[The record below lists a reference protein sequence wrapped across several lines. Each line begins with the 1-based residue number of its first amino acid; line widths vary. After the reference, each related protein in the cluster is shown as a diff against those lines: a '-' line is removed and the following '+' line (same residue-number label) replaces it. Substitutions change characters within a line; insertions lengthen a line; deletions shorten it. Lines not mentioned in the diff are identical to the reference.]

1 MKKKNNNTALK
12 VLLSVFTVVLIIVAF
27 LYANKNPEIRKTIT
41 LATTHQPET
50 FTELYFENPNS
61 LPVKV
66 EPGEK
71 YSFAFTIHNLENKD
85 MAYPYIVYAVS
96 GNQKIIFD
104 QNTVNIKKDGYQTI
118 SETVGPFT
126 DARTDIVTDLTNKN
140 QNIGY
145 WLEK

>member
-1 MKKKNNNTALK
+1 MKKNNNIALK
-12 VLLSVFTVVLIIVAF
+12 AGLLILAVGLIVIACLF
-27 LYANKNPEIRKTIT
+27 ASKNPEIRKTIT

-61 LPVKV
+61 LPAQI
-66 EPGEK
+66 EPGKK

-104 QNTVNIKKDGYQTI
+104 QNTVNIKKDGYKTI
-118 SETVGPFT
+118 SEIVGPLT
-126 DARTDIVTDLTNKN
+126 DARTDIVTELTDKN
-140 QNIGY
+140 QAIDY